1 MNKLLTAITCILLTS
16 CAAQQVPEIWSN
28 KKIAATHYL
37 PDFSY
42 AGYQNGEKEIPKES
56 QTTLLASDYGVTAND
71 GLDDTVALKK
81 AIKAAMAVTGSV
93 TLQLPAGRLI
103 LSDIIY
109 IERSNFILRGA
120 GSDKNGTELYFPRP
134 LMYAPDPEGLQELRE
149 YLVEFDKR
157 QREKQNNIDLP
168 FSQYAW
174 SGGYIWT
181 QVPGE
186 RVKSY
191 LQKYEQ
197 PYDVKATVASGLRGT
212 KTVTLIKN
220 NTLKVGDVVELQLF
234 NKTGKNSNLITE
246 LYKGTDVN
254 VGSHHWMFPDLP
266 IVRQQVEIVSIKGNK
281 VTLSTPLTIDIE
293 AAYKAQLVTWNHLSQ
308 VGIEHLSINFPDA
321 PYVAHHV
328 EQGYNGINLTRLY
341 NSWVQDVVINNADS
355 GILTEEIAN
364 VTIRDIKTTGTHKAH
379 YTVAMAGVHNV
390 LVERLEVHNLAIHPL
405 SFNTFSTK
413 NIYKDCTVF
422 VEPVLDQH
430 SGANHQN
437 LFDNN
442 KVHIDATGL
451 TSYPLFA
458 GGGAGYWKP
467 SHGAFSTFW
476 NTEVIITNND
486 LPEFNLNGMSDGP
499 YANVIGVHGNKP
511 FSITYGPEAYI
522 EGTNTAIIKTP
533 SLYEYQLQ
541 KRLSKK

>member
-1 MNKLLTAITCILLTS
+1 MHNLFTVLSCIFLS
-16 CAAQQVPEIWSN
+16 FCAGQQLPEIIGN
-28 KKIAATHYL
+28 KKVVASHYL

-42 AGYQNGEKEIPKES
+42 AGYHNGAQAIPE
-56 QTTLLASDYGVTAND
+56 TTGQVINAIAYGVIAND
-71 GLDDTVALKK
+71 ALDDTLALKK
-81 AIKAAMAVTGSV
+81 AIAAASTISGNVV
-93 TLQLPAGRLI
+93 VQLPAGKIL

-109 IERSNFILRGA
+109 IERSNFVLKGM
-120 GSDKNGTELYFPRP
+120 GSGINGTELYFPRP
-134 LMYAPDPEGLQELRE
+134 LMYVPNPDGLQELRE
-149 YLVEFDKR
+149 YLVTLDKR
-157 QREKQNNIDLP
+157 QREKENNIDLP

-191 LQKYEQ
+191 LQNYET
-197 PYDVKATVASGLRGT
+197 PYDVRATVSKGKRGA
-212 KTVTLIKN
+212 KTLEIN
-220 NTLKVGDVVELQLF
+220 SNTSLKTGDVVELQLF
-234 NKTGKNSNLITE
+234 NKTGKDDPIIYD
-246 LYKGTDVN
+246 LYKNTDVK

-266 IVRQQVEIVSIKGNK
+266 IVRQQVEIAAIKGNK
-281 VTLSTPLTIDIE
+281 VTLKTPLTVDIKPVYE
-293 AAYKAQLVTWNHLSQ
+293 ARLVTWNHLKE

-341 NSWVQDVVINNADS
+341 NSWVQDIVINNADS

-364 VTIRDIKTTGTHKAH
+364 VTIRNIKTTGTHKAH

-390 LVERLEVHNLAIHPL
+390 LVERLEVYNLAIHPL

-413 NIYKDCTVF
+413 NVYKDCV
-422 VEPVLDQH
+422 VLVAPVLDQH

-437 LFDNN
+437 LFDNI
-442 KVHIDATGL
+442 KVHINARGL

-467 SHGAFSTFW
+467 SHGAYSTFW
-476 NTEVIITNND
+476 NIQVVLAHNNTSTFLLD
-486 LPEFNLNGMSDGP
+486 GMDDGVQ
-499 YANVIGVHGNKP
+499 ARVIGVHSTTP
-511 FSITYGPEAYI
+511 VSINYGPDTYI
-522 EGTNTAIIKTP
+522 EATNSVLANIP
-533 SLYEYQLQ
+533 SLYEYQLKQ
-541 KRLSKK
+541 RLFN